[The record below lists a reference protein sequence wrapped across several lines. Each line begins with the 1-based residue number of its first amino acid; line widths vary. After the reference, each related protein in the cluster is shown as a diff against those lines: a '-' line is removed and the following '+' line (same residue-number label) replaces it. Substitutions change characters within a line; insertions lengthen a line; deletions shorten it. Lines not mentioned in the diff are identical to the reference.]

1 MPPPPRAGGRRRAA
15 AAVPGP
21 VVLDL
26 VAAVLRGGAPVATSL
41 RAVAECLVSADA
53 AGGEDLLLLADRHDL
68 ALDGPV
74 EPVSSWAAVLD
85 DALLVARDS
94 GLAPGPVLTSA
105 AADERRRDAARQRV
119 DAARLGVRVVLP
131 TGLCLLP
138 AFVLLSVVPLVLA
151 LLGTSG

>member
-1 MPPPPRAGGRRRAA
+1 M
-15 AAVPGP
+15 PGP

-41 RAVAECLVSADA
+41 RAVAECLVSAGA

-68 ALDGPV
+68 ALDVPV

-94 GLAPGPVLTSA
+94 GLAPGPVLASA